1 MKFCDF
7 HIHTN
12 YSDGE
17 LSLREVVDLYGR
29 AGFGAIA
36 ITDHLCD
43 RKSLLGLSAKYL
55 DWTLTEENFYQYLKE
70 IEKEAIRA
78 RLKYNMLVIPGVE
91 ITYNSFK
98 YARSAHILALGIKDF
113 IDPDQEIKNIFKG
126 IRQQGALSVAA
137 HPVSTKVNE
146 PQTYYLWNHRE
157 SLRDLCDLW
166 EVASGSYLF
175 EEVMNSDLPKIAN
188 SDFHIRKHFSSWK
201 TVLPSGGSW
210 AEVKKH
216 LLNGNLQFKFFHEQ
230 EGEKCLRQVL
240 KVREGSITVLEE
252 LW

>member
-1 MKFCDF
+1 MKWCDF

-17 LSLREVVDLYGR
+17 LSLREVVDLYGK
-29 AGFGAIA
+29 AGFSAIA

-43 RKSLLGLSAKYL
+43 RKSLLGLSAKLL
-55 DWTLTEENFYQYLKE
+55 DWTLTEENFTQYLHDIQRE
-70 IEKEAIRA
+70 SLRA

-98 YARSAHILALGIKDF
+98 YARSAHILALGITKF
-113 IDPDQEIKNIFKG
+113 INPDQDIKSIFRD
-126 IRQQGALSVAA
+126 IRKQGALSVAA
-137 HPVSTKVNE
+137 HPVSTKLSE
-146 PQTYYLWNHRE
+146 PQTYYLWNHRDE
-157 SLRDLCDLW
+157 LRDFCDLW

-175 EEVMNSDLPKIAN
+175 EEVMSSDLAKIAN

-201 TVLPSGGSW
+201 TVLPSGDSW

-216 LLNGNLQFKFFHEQ
+216 LLNGNLHFKYFHEQ
-230 EGEKCLRQVL
+230 GGKQCLRQVL
-240 KVREGSITVLEE
+240 KVREENITVLEE
-252 LW
+252 RW